1 MTIRR
6 KVFFDKILDYLFW
19 SDKKGD
25 NMDFTYKELAL
36 LNEMIS
42 VALLSGQIEF
52 SEEAKTVYKKVTT
65 MLNEESRIGGGVG
78 DVDF

>member
-1 MTIRR
+1 
-6 KVFFDKILDYLFW
+6 
-19 SDKKGD
+19 
-25 NMDFTYKELAL
+25 MDFTYKELAL

-65 MLNEESRIGGGVG
+65 MLNEESRIGGEV
-78 DVDF
+78 DVENSIDCRNGGGGCFCGPVDEKNSTR